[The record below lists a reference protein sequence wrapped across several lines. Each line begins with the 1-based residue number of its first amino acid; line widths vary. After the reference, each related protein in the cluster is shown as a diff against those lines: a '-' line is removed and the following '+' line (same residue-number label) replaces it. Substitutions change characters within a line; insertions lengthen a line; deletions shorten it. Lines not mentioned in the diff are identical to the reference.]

1 MSTMLMIIL
10 LALFA
15 SATAFFGGKGRS
27 HRTGSKLS
35 MASSFGVQKL
45 GEKVI
50 EPSTET
56 IPLVEDDNQDLGLLG
71 DHVGSGM
78 DERMP
83 ALSAADITA
92 GLDEISNIDKSFRQQ
107 SLLMTLGDN
116 SVLGTFD
123 KAERVRLGAS
133 EGLLPQEFENSVTS
147 PSMTSGGLMDD
158 WNFDSI
164 N

>member
-1 MSTMLMIIL
+1 MKTLFIVLS
-10 LALFA
+10 LALVA
-15 SATAFFGGKGRS
+15 SSSAFFSGSGRWA
-27 HRTGSKLS
+27 RLGSKLS

-45 GEKVI
+45 GEKVM

-78 DERMP
+78 DERLP
-83 ALSAADITA
+83 VLSATDITQ

-107 SLLMTLGDN
+107 SLLMTLGEN

-123 KAERVRLGAS
+123 KAERVRMGAG

-147 PSMTSGGLMDD
+147 PSMMSGGLMDD

-164 N
+164 H

>member
-1 MSTMLMIIL
+1 MMMMMTIL
-10 LALFA
+10 LALVA
-15 SATAFFGGKGRS
+15 SSSAFFARTGRS
-27 HRTGSKLS
+27 SSVGKIQ

-45 GEKVI
+45 GEKVM

-78 DERMP
+78 DERIP
-83 ALSAADITA
+83 ALSAADITS
-92 GLDEISNIDKSFRQQ
+92 GLDEISAIDKSFRQQ
-107 SLLMTLGDN
+107 SLLMTLGET
-116 SVLGTFD
+116 SVLGTLD

-133 EGLLPQEFENSVTS
+133 EGLLPDMFENSVSS
-147 PSMTSGGLMDD
+147 PSMMSGGLMDD